1 MAMKAKNNIYRF
13 AYGRNHIFDMII
25 SIFYTIDFISILVM
39 HVYLLR
45 IRASWSFI
53 EFMFH

>member
-1 MAMKAKNNIYRF
+1 MAIKAKNNIYRF
-13 AYGRNHIFDMII
+13 TYGRNHIFDMIL
-25 SIFYTIDFISILVM
+25 SIFYTIDFINILII